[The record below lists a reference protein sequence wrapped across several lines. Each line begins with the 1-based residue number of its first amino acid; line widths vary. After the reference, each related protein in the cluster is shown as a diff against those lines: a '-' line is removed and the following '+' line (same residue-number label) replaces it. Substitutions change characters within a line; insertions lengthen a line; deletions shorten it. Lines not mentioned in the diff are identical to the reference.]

1 MIQENVNAR
10 NKFQI
15 IVLSVKFDTNLT
27 YCNEGSQEIFAL
39 SKVASYMSLSK
50 RCILMN
56 VLFSSQFKYCLLV
69 WMCHHSATN
78 GKINRLHER
87 CLSILYNIKHSFFE
101 ELLEKHGSVSFHD
114 ANIPYQAVEM
124 KPLIHLL
131 SVICLITKIV
141 RWYFN
146 LPEILCYLLFFLQ
159 YGRLLNESEYCEG
172 C

>member
-56 VLFSSQFKYCLLV
+56 VLFSSQFNYCLLV

-87 CLSILYNIKHSFFE
+87 CLRRIYNDKHLTNGLSPH
-101 ELLEKHGSVSFHD
+101 LVS
-114 ANIPYQAVEM
+114 NIINP
-124 KPLIHLL
+124 P
-131 SVICLITKIV
+131 KIV
-141 RWYFN
+141 TLTIYELILRFPDSLLGLYFTG
-146 LPEILCYLLFFLQ
+146 PRYILCWSNYLGHSSWSLQ
-159 YGRLLNESEYCEG
+159 KLTWF
-172 C
+172 